1 MSGKIFKTITNFTKN
16 YNDPESNLP
25 FDENN
30 TKIQIVEKNGN
41 VNVSLTIND
50 KYLEQYNKI
59 AELFKE
65 GLSKLEGVLSVN
77 VALTSENQLSSGQQ
91 NESRFKINATNIIA
105 IASGKGGVG
114 KSTFA
119 VNLAVALRKLGKKV
133 GILDADIYGPSV
145 PRMMGI
151 SGRPEA
157 SNNKK
162 LIPLESYGIKCMSIG
177 FLVSVDTPTIWRGPM
192 VMKALEQMF
201 NGVEWGTLDYLII
214 DLPPGTGDAQL
225 TLAQS
230 SKLSGS
236 IIVST
241 PQDVAL
247 ADARKGINM
256 FKRVNVPILGLVE
269 NMSYFICDNCNE
281 KHFIFSNDGA
291 KKEAEKFQIP
301 FLGSLPI
308 SKDLRVQSDEGRPSC
323 IDDPNGEIYKF
334 NALTIWGVI
343 DLLASFTLLIDG
355 KFSISLNFPK
365 LLENMYLV
373 IADKN
378 AENREVSSDYWFEYI
393 EANLHLIGGLH
404 NLDNFASSVSPK
416 IKDEIHE
423 FRFCKKGIKNIKD
436 ISIPLTVWKRFI
448 ASSTY

>member
-1 MSGKIFKTITNFTKN
+1 MPEQILQSIYSFTKN
-16 YNDPESNLP
+16 HKDPVNNLT

-30 TKIQIVEKNGN
+30 KNIEDIKKNGN
-41 VNVSLTIND
+41 VNIILSISS
-50 KYLEQYNKI
+50 KYQSEYKKLGD
-59 AELFKE
+59 LFKE
-65 GLSKLEGVLSVN
+65 NIIKIQGILSVN
-77 VALTSENQLSSGQQ
+77 IALTSENQSNSTNQT
-91 NESRFKINATNIIA
+91 ESRFKINAKDIIA

-119 VNLAVALRKLGKKV
+119 VNIAVALSQLGKKV

-157 SNNKK
+157 NQNKK
-162 LIPLESYGIKCMSIG
+162 LVPLESYGIKCMSIG
-177 FLVSVDTPTIWRGPM
+177 FLVSADTPTIWRGPM

-201 NGVEWGTLDYLII
+201 NGVEWGELDYLII

-247 ADARKGINM
+247 TDARKGINM
-256 FKRVNVPILGLVE
+256 FKRVNVPLMGLVE

-308 SKDLRVQSDEGRPSC
+308 DKELRIQSDEGRPAC
-323 IDDPNGEIYKF
+323 IDKP
-334 NALTIWGVI
+334 
-343 DLLASFTLLIDG
+343 DG
-355 KFSISLNFPK
+355 DIAKK
-365 LLENMYLV
+365 YLE
-373 IADKN
+373 IAD
-378 AENREVSSDYWFEYI
+378 SI
-393 EANLHLIGGLH
+393 
-404 NLDNFASSVSPK
+404 
-416 IKDEIHE
+416 IKT
-423 FRFCKKGIKNIKD
+423 
-436 ISIPLTVWKRFI
+436 S
-448 ASSTY
+448 